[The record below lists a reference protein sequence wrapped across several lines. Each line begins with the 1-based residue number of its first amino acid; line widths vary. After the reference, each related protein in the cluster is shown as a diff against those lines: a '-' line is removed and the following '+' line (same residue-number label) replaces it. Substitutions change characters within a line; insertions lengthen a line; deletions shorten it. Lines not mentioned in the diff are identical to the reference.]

1 MAQRA
6 RAAAP
11 RTKGRE
17 RVALGAGLHGGYVEL
32 ETDGR
37 FRIRLTD
44 GRHVSASPDVGVEPE
59 LVRECLRSRRL
70 VILVDAPRGPRIV
83 GSLETQRPV
92 AIRERGDAVTI
103 QAKEIRLAA
112 DQRLRLEAGPVTIS
126 ADETGKMRLE
136 GDRMVI
142 DMAALVKI
150 LSLRVELP

>member
-1 MAQRA
+1 
-6 RAAAP
+6 
-11 RTKGRE
+11 
-17 RVALGAGLHGGYVEL
+17 
-32 ETDGR
+32 
-37 FRIRLTD
+37 
-44 GRHVSASPDVGVEPE
+44 
-59 LVRECLRSRRL
+59 LRSRRL